1 MINLGCKLFN
11 QISMRKRP
19 SSMKFMGNSIENRLV
34 RRREVKEYNEVLTIL
49 TQTRR
54 EIENDSFMMVA

>member
-1 MINLGCKLFN
+1 
-11 QISMRKRP
+11 
-19 SSMKFMGNSIENRLV
+19 MKFMANSIENRLV

-54 EIENDSFMMVA
+54 EIENDSFMMVAWNFSAPPDQERFTN